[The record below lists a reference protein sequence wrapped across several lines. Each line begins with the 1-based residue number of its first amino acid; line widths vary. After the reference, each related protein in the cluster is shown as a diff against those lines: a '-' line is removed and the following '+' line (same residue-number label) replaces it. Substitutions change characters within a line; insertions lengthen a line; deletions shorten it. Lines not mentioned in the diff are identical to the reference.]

1 MMLKLLY
8 VLLTLI
14 SILNCS
20 DIEYYPACSNNEKSL
35 VDALKSIGVD
45 SSFSNRKKIAELN
58 GVQNYS
64 GQPQQNTELLK
75 KLKNGQLI
83 KSIINDSNPS
93 SDIIYYPAC
102 DKNEQSI
109 VKALDSIGVDSSMNN
124 RKKIAEVNGISN
136 YQGLYEQNIE
146 LLNKLKNGKLI
157 KSKGS
162 DSSSD
167 DPIPTP
173 TPIPVPTPTAS
184 SNEMI
189 EKLEKSNYAK
199 KETLAIIGQ
208 LLFDNGYETAFVAG
222 VLGNINHEANI
233 GLFES
238 SAYISHPEDEPI
250 YLKYMDQNYS
260 YRTKYSGKLITEV
273 SLDEL
278 NTLLN
283 KLKNDKWEKGKF
295 GLGCV
300 QWTGERTLNLFKIYR
315 SENNNKDSISFN
327 QATNAEGKLIIN
339 EFSNDYKYIYN
350 NWKKENENKI
360 NSENAAY
367 NAASK
372 ICLDYERPSYKEDKA
387 KTRGNTAKKIYKIM
401 TE

>member
-1 MMLKLLY
+1 MKLLY
-8 VLLTLI
+8 ILLTLI

-20 DIEYYPACSNNEKSL
+20 DIEYYPACSNSEKSL

-109 VKALDSIGVDSSMNN
+109 VKALDSIGVDSSMDN
-124 RKKIAEVNGISN
+124 RKKIAAINGISN

-162 DSSSD
+162 GSSSD

-173 TPIPVPTPTAS
+173 TPSTS

-189 EKLEKSNYAK
+189 EKLKKSNYVK

-222 VLGNINHEANI
+222 VLGNINHEASI

-238 SAYISHPEDEPI
+238 SAYISHPEDEPK
-250 YLKYMDQNYS
+250 YLKYMDQYYS

-350 NWKKENENKI
+350 NWKEENKNKI
-360 NSENAAY
+360 NSEDAAY

-372 ICLDYERPSYKEDKA
+372 ICLDYERPSDMENKA

>member
-1 MMLKLLY
+1 MKLLY
-8 VLLTLI
+8 ILLTLI

-20 DIEYYPACSNNEKSL
+20 DIEYYPACSNSEKSL

-109 VKALDSIGVDSSMNN
+109 VKALDSIGVDSSMDN
-124 RKKIAEVNGISN
+124 RKKIAAINGISN

-162 DSSSD
+162 GSSSD
-167 DPIPTP
+167 DPIPIPTP
-173 TPIPVPTPTAS
+173 TPSTS

-189 EKLEKSNYAK
+189 EKLKKSNYEK

-238 SAYISHPEDEPI
+238 SAYISHPEDEPK
-250 YLKYMDQNYS
+250 YLKYMDQYYS

-315 SENNNKDSISFN
+315 SENNNKDSISFK

-372 ICLDYERPSYKEDKA
+372 ICLDYERPSDMENKA

>member
-8 VLLTLI
+8 ILLALI

-20 DIEYYPACSNNEKSL
+20 NIEYYPACSKNKKSI

-45 SSFSNRKKIAELN
+45 SSFTNRKKIAELN

-64 GQPQQNTELLK
+64 GSPQQNTQLLK
-75 KLKNGQLI
+75 LLKNGQLI
-83 KSIINDSNPS
+83 KSIINESNPS
-93 SDIIYYPAC
+93 SDIIYYQAC
-102 DKNEQSI
+102 DKNEKSI

-124 RKKIAEVNGISN
+124 RKKIAAINGISN

-162 DSSSD
+162 DSPSD

-173 TPIPVPTPTAS
+173 IPTPTIS

-189 EKLEKSNYAK
+189 EKLKKSNYSK

-222 VLGNINHEANI
+222 VLGNINHEASI
-233 GLFES
+233 GYFES
-238 SAYISHPEDEPI
+238 SAYTSHPENEPQ
-250 YLKYMDQNYS
+250 YLKYMDKYYS
-260 YRTKYSGKLITEV
+260 YRTKYSGKLITGV
-273 SLDEL
+273 SLNEL
-278 NTLLN
+278 DTLLN
-283 KLKNDKWEKGKF
+283 NLKKDKWEKGKF

-300 QWTGERTLNLFKIYR
+300 QWTGERTLNLFKKYR
-315 SENNNKDSISFN
+315 SENNNGDSINFN
-327 QATNAEGKLIIN
+327 QAAIAEGKLLIS
-339 EFSNDYKYIYN
+339 ELSNDYKKYYN
-350 NWKKENENKI
+350 DWKEENKDKI
-360 NSENAAY
+360 DSETAAY
-367 NAASK
+367 NAAYK
-372 ICLDYERPSYKEDKA
+372 ICYYYERPTDKA
-387 KTRGNTAKKIYKIM
+387 NKAITRGKTAEKIYKIM

>member
-1 MMLKLLY
+1 MKLLY
-8 VLLTLI
+8 ILLTLI

-20 DIEYYPACSNNEKSL
+20 DIEYYPACSNSEKSL

-109 VKALDSIGVDSSMNN
+109 VKALDSIGVDSSMDN
-124 RKKIAEVNGISN
+124 RKKIAAINGISN

-162 DSSSD
+162 GSSSD
-167 DPIPTP
+167 DPIPIPTP
-173 TPIPVPTPTAS
+173 TPSTS

-189 EKLEKSNYAK
+189 EKLKKSNYVK

-238 SAYISHPEDEPI
+238 SAYISHPEDEPK
-250 YLKYMDQNYS
+250 YLKYMDQYYS

-372 ICLDYERPSYKEDKA
+372 ICLDYERPSDMENKA
-387 KTRGNTAKKIYKIM
+387 KTRGNTAKKIYKKSY
-401 TE
+401 

>member
-1 MMLKLLY
+1 MKLLY
-8 VLLTLI
+8 ILLTLI

-20 DIEYYPACSNNEKSL
+20 DIEYYPACSNSEKSL

-109 VKALDSIGVDSSMNN
+109 VKALDSIGVDSSMDN
-124 RKKIAEVNGISN
+124 RKKIAAINGISN

-162 DSSSD
+162 GSSSD

-173 TPIPVPTPTAS
+173 TPSTS

-189 EKLEKSNYAK
+189 EKLKKSNYVK

-208 LLFDNGYETAFVAG
+208 LLFDNGYETSFVAG
-222 VLGNINHEANI
+222 VLGNINHEASI

-238 SAYISHPEDEPI
+238 SAYISHPEDEPK
-250 YLKYMDQNYS
+250 YLKYMDQYYS

-315 SENNNKDSISFN
+315 SENNNGDSISFN

-350 NWKKENENKI
+350 NWKEENKNKI
-360 NSENAAY
+360 NSEDAAY

>member
-1 MMLKLLY
+1 MKLLY
-8 VLLTLI
+8 ILLTLI

-20 DIEYYPACSNNEKSL
+20 DIEYYPACSNSEKSL

-109 VKALDSIGVDSSMNN
+109 VKALDSIGVDSSMDN
-124 RKKIAEVNGISN
+124 RKKIAAINGISN

-162 DSSSD
+162 GSSSD
-167 DPIPTP
+167 DPIPIPTP
-173 TPIPVPTPTAS
+173 TPSTS

-189 EKLEKSNYAK
+189 EKLKKSNYNK

-238 SAYISHPEDEPI
+238 SAYISHPEDEPK
-250 YLKYMDQNYS
+250 YLKYMDQYYS

-350 NWKKENENKI
+350 NWKEENKNKI
-360 NSENAAY
+360 NSEDAAY

>member
-1 MMLKLLY
+1 MKLLY
-8 VLLTLI
+8 ILLTLI

-20 DIEYYPACSNNEKSL
+20 DIEYYPACSNSEKSL

-109 VKALDSIGVDSSMNN
+109 VKALDSIGVDSSMDN
-124 RKKIAEVNGISN
+124 RKKIAAINGISN

-162 DSSSD
+162 GSSSD
-167 DPIPTP
+167 DPIPIPTP
-173 TPIPVPTPTAS
+173 TPSTS

-189 EKLEKSNYAK
+189 EKLKKSNYDK

-222 VLGNINHEANI
+222 VLGNINHEASI

-238 SAYISHPEDEPI
+238 SAYISHPEDEPK
-250 YLKYMDQNYS
+250 YLKYMDQYYS

-372 ICLDYERPSYKEDKA
+372 ICLDYERPKDKENKA

>member
-1 MMLKLLY
+1 MKLLY
-8 VLLTLI
+8 ILLTLI

-20 DIEYYPACSNNEKSL
+20 DIEYYPACSNSEKSL

-83 KSIINDSNPS
+83 KSIINDSSPS

-109 VKALDSIGVDSSMNN
+109 VKALDSIGVDSSMDN
-124 RKKIAEVNGISN
+124 RKKIAAINGISN

-162 DSSSD
+162 GSSSD
-167 DPIPTP
+167 DPIPIPTP
-173 TPIPVPTPTAS
+173 TPSTS

-189 EKLEKSNYAK
+189 EKLKKSNYVK

-222 VLGNINHEANI
+222 VLGNINHEASI

-238 SAYISHPEDEPI
+238 SAYISHPEDEPK
-250 YLKYMDQNYS
+250 YLKYMDQYYS

-315 SENNNKDSISFN
+315 SENNNGNSISFN

-372 ICLDYERPSYKEDKA
+372 ICLDYERPSDMENKA

>member
-1 MMLKLLY
+1 MKLLY
-8 VLLTLI
+8 ILLTLI

-20 DIEYYPACSNNEKSL
+20 DIEYYPACSNSEKSL

-109 VKALDSIGVDSSMNN
+109 VKALDSIGVDSSMDN
-124 RKKIAEVNGISN
+124 RKKIAAINGISN

-162 DSSSD
+162 GSSSD

-173 TPIPVPTPTAS
+173 TPTPTPSAS

-189 EKLEKSNYAK
+189 EKLKKSNYEK

-372 ICLDYERPSYKEDKA
+372 ICLDYERPKDKENKA

>member
-1 MMLKLLY
+1 M
-8 VLLTLI
+8 
-14 SILNCS
+14 
-20 DIEYYPACSNNEKSL
+20 
-35 VDALKSIGVD
+35 
-45 SSFSNRKKIAELN
+45 
-58 GVQNYS
+58 
-64 GQPQQNTELLK
+64 
-75 KLKNGQLI
+75 
-83 KSIINDSNPS
+83 
-93 SDIIYYPAC
+93 
-102 DKNEQSI
+102 
-109 VKALDSIGVDSSMNN
+109 
-124 RKKIAEVNGISN
+124 
-136 YQGLYEQNIE
+136 
-146 LLNKLKNGKLI
+146 
-157 KSKGS
+157 
-162 DSSSD
+162 
-167 DPIPTP
+167 
-173 TPIPVPTPTAS
+173 
-184 SNEMI
+184 
-189 EKLEKSNYAK
+189 
-199 KETLAIIGQ
+199 AIIGQ

-222 VLGNINHEANI
+222 VLGNINHEASI

-238 SAYISHPEDEPI
+238 SAYISHPEDEPK
-250 YLKYMDQNYS
+250 YLKYMDQYYS

-372 ICLDYERPSYKEDKA
+372 ICLDYERPSDMENKA

>member
-1 MMLKLLY
+1 MKLLY
-8 VLLTLI
+8 ILLTLI

-20 DIEYYPACSNNEKSL
+20 DIEYYPACSNSEKSL

-83 KSIINDSNPS
+83 KSIINDSSPS

-109 VKALDSIGVDSSMNN
+109 VKALDSIGVDSSMDN
-124 RKKIAEVNGISN
+124 RKKIAAINGISN

-162 DSSSD
+162 GSSSD
-167 DPIPTP
+167 DPIPIPTP
-173 TPIPVPTPTAS
+173 TPSAS

-189 EKLEKSNYAK
+189 EKLKKSNYEK

-238 SAYISHPEDEPI
+238 SAYISHPEDEPK
-250 YLKYMDQNYS
+250 YLKYMDQYYS

-283 KLKNDKWEKGKF
+283 KLKNDNWEKGKF

-315 SENNNKDSISFN
+315 SENNNGDSISFN

-372 ICLDYERPSYKEDKA
+372 ICLDYERPSDMENKA
-387 KTRGNTAKKIYKIM
+387 KTRGNTAKKYIK
-401 TE
+401 

>member
-1 MMLKLLY
+1 MKLLY
-8 VLLTLI
+8 ILLTLI

-20 DIEYYPACSNNEKSL
+20 DIEYYPACSNSEKSL

-109 VKALDSIGVDSSMNN
+109 VKALDSIGVDSSMDN
-124 RKKIAEVNGISN
+124 RKKIAAINGISN

-162 DSSSD
+162 GSSSD
-167 DPIPTP
+167 DPIPIPTP
-173 TPIPVPTPTAS
+173 TPSTS

-189 EKLEKSNYAK
+189 EKLKKSNYVK

-238 SAYISHPEDEPI
+238 SAYISHPEDEPK
-250 YLKYMDQNYS
+250 YLKYMDQYYS

-278 NTLLN
+278 NTLLI

-372 ICLDYERPSYKEDKA
+372 ICLDYERPSDMENKA

>member
-1 MMLKLLY
+1 MKLLY
-8 VLLTLI
+8 ILLTLI

-20 DIEYYPACSNNEKSL
+20 DIEYYPACSNSEKSL

-109 VKALDSIGVDSSMNN
+109 VKALDSIGVDSSMDN
-124 RKKIAEVNGISN
+124 RKKIAAINGISN

-162 DSSSD
+162 GSSSD

-173 TPIPVPTPTAS
+173 TPSTS

-189 EKLEKSNYAK
+189 EKLKKSNYVK

-222 VLGNINHEANI
+222 VLGNINHEASI

-238 SAYISHPEDEPI
+238 SAYISHPEDEPK
-250 YLKYMDQNYS
+250 YLKYMDQYYS

-315 SENNNKDSISFN
+315 SENNSGDSISFN

-372 ICLDYERPSYKEDKA
+372 ICLDYERPSDMENKA
-387 KTRGNTAKKIYKIM
+387 KTR
-401 TE
+401 

>member
-1 MMLKLLY
+1 MKLLY
-8 VLLTLI
+8 ILLTLI

-20 DIEYYPACSNNEKSL
+20 DIEYYPACSNSEKSL

-109 VKALDSIGVDSSMNN
+109 VKALDSIGVDSSMDN
-124 RKKIAEVNGISN
+124 RKKIAAINGISN

-162 DSSSD
+162 GSSSD
-167 DPIPTP
+167 DPIPIPTP
-173 TPIPVPTPTAS
+173 TPSTS

-189 EKLEKSNYAK
+189 EKLKKSNYVK

-238 SAYISHPEDEPI
+238 SAYISHPEDEPK
-250 YLKYMDQNYS
+250 YLKYMDQYYS

-315 SENNNKDSISFN
+315 SENNNKDSISFK

-372 ICLDYERPSYKEDKA
+372 ICLDYERPSDMENKA

>member
-1 MMLKLLY
+1 MKLLY
-8 VLLTLI
+8 ILLTLI

-20 DIEYYPACSNNEKSL
+20 DIEYYPACSNSEKSL

-109 VKALDSIGVDSSMNN
+109 VKALDSIGVDSSMDN
-124 RKKIAEVNGISN
+124 RKKIAAINGISN

-162 DSSSD
+162 GSSSD
-167 DPIPTP
+167 DPIPIPTP
-173 TPIPVPTPTAS
+173 TPSTS

-189 EKLEKSNYAK
+189 EKLKKSNYEK

-238 SAYISHPEDEPI
+238 SAYISHPEDEPK
-250 YLKYMDQNYS
+250 YLKYMDQYYS

-315 SENNNKDSISFN
+315 SENNNGDSISFN

-350 NWKKENENKI
+350 NWKEENKNKI
-360 NSENAAY
+360 NSEDAAY

-372 ICLDYERPSYKEDKA
+372 ICLDYERPSDMENKA

>member
-1 MMLKLLY
+1 MKLLY
-8 VLLTLI
+8 ILLTLI

-20 DIEYYPACSNNEKSL
+20 DIEYYPACSNSEKSL

-83 KSIINDSNPS
+83 KSIINDSSPS

-109 VKALDSIGVDSSMNN
+109 VKALDSIGVDSSMDN
-124 RKKIAEVNGISN
+124 RKKIAAINGISN

-162 DSSSD
+162 GSSSD
-167 DPIPTP
+167 DPIPIPTP
-173 TPIPVPTPTAS
+173 TPSTS

-189 EKLEKSNYAK
+189 EKLKKSNYVK

-238 SAYISHPEDEPI
+238 SAYISHPEDEPK
-250 YLKYMDQNYS
+250 YLKYMDQYYS

-283 KLKNDKWEKGKF
+283 KLKNDNWEKGKF

-315 SENNNKDSISFN
+315 SENNNGDSISFN

-372 ICLDYERPSYKEDKA
+372 ICLDYERPSDMENKA

>member
-1 MMLKLLY
+1 MKLLY
-8 VLLTLI
+8 ILLTLI

-20 DIEYYPACSNNEKSL
+20 DIEYYPACSNSEKSL

-109 VKALDSIGVDSSMNN
+109 VKALDSIGVDSSMDN
-124 RKKIAEVNGISN
+124 RKKIAAINGISN

-162 DSSSD
+162 GSSD
-167 DPIPTP
+167 DEPIPTSTP
-173 TPIPVPTPTAS
+173 TPSTS

-189 EKLEKSNYAK
+189 EKLKKSNYEK

-222 VLGNINHEANI
+222 VLGNINHEASI
-233 GLFES
+233 GYFES
-238 SAYISHPEDEPI
+238 SAYISHPENEPE

-300 QWTGERTLNLFKIYR
+300 QLTGERTLNLFKIYR
-315 SENNNKDSISFN
+315 S
-327 QATNAEGKLIIN
+327 
-339 EFSNDYKYIYN
+339 
-350 NWKKENENKI
+350 
-360 NSENAAY
+360 
-367 NAASK
+367 
-372 ICLDYERPSYKEDKA
+372 
-387 KTRGNTAKKIYKIM
+387 
-401 TE
+401 

>member
-1 MMLKLLY
+1 MKLLY
-8 VLLTLI
+8 ILLTLI

-20 DIEYYPACSNNEKSL
+20 DIEYYPACSNSEKSL

-109 VKALDSIGVDSSMNN
+109 VKALDSIGVDSSMDN
-124 RKKIAEVNGISN
+124 RKKIAAINGISN

-162 DSSSD
+162 GSSSD

-173 TPIPVPTPTAS
+173 TPTPTPSAS

-189 EKLEKSNYAK
+189 EKLKKSNYEK

-283 KLKNDKWEKGKF
+283 KLKNDNWEKGKF

-372 ICLDYERPSYKEDKA
+372 ICLDYERPKDKENKA

>member
-1 MMLKLLY
+1 MKLLY
-8 VLLTLI
+8 ILPTLI

-20 DIEYYPACSNNEKSL
+20 DIEYYPACSNSEKSL

-109 VKALDSIGVDSSMNN
+109 VKALDSIGVDSSMDN
-124 RKKIAEVNGISN
+124 RKKIAAINGISN

-162 DSSSD
+162 GSSSD

-173 TPIPVPTPTAS
+173 TPSTS

-189 EKLEKSNYAK
+189 EKLKKSNYDK

-238 SAYISHPEDEPI
+238 SAYISHPEDEPK
-250 YLKYMDQNYS
+250 YLKYMDQYYS

-283 KLKNDKWEKGKF
+283 KLKNDNWEKGKF

-372 ICLDYERPSYKEDKA
+372 ICLDYERPSDMENKA

>member
-1 MMLKLLY
+1 MKLLY
-8 VLLTLI
+8 ILLTLI

-20 DIEYYPACSNNEKSL
+20 DIEYYPACSNSEKSL

-83 KSIINDSNPS
+83 KSIINDSSPS

-109 VKALDSIGVDSSMNN
+109 VKALDSIGVDSSMDN
-124 RKKIAEVNGISN
+124 RKKIAAINGISN

-162 DSSSD
+162 GSSSD
-167 DPIPTP
+167 DPIPIPTP
-173 TPIPVPTPTAS
+173 TPSTS

-189 EKLEKSNYAK
+189 EKLKKSNYVK

-238 SAYISHPEDEPI
+238 SAYISHPEDEPK
-250 YLKYMDQNYS
+250 YLKYMDQYYS

-278 NTLLN
+278 NTLLI

-372 ICLDYERPSYKEDKA
+372 ICLDYERPSDMENKA

>member
-1 MMLKLLY
+1 MKLLY
-8 VLLTLI
+8 ILLTLI

-20 DIEYYPACSNNEKSL
+20 DIEYYPACSNSEKSL

-109 VKALDSIGVDSSMNN
+109 VKALDSIGVDSSMDN
-124 RKKIAEVNGISN
+124 RKKIAAINGISN

-162 DSSSD
+162 GSSSD
-167 DPIPTP
+167 DPIPIPTP
-173 TPIPVPTPTAS
+173 TPSAS

-189 EKLEKSNYAK
+189 EKLKKSNYEK

-238 SAYISHPEDEPI
+238 SAYISHPEDEPK
-250 YLKYMDQNYS
+250 YLKYMDQYYS

-315 SENNNKDSISFN
+315 SENNNKDSISFK

-372 ICLDYERPSYKEDKA
+372 ICLDYERPSDMENKA

>member
-1 MMLKLLY
+1 MKLLY
-8 VLLTLI
+8 ILLTLI

-20 DIEYYPACSNNEKSL
+20 DIEYYPACSNSEKSL

-109 VKALDSIGVDSSMNN
+109 VKALDSIGVDSSMDN
-124 RKKIAEVNGISN
+124 RKKIAAINGISN

-162 DSSSD
+162 GSSSD
-167 DPIPTP
+167 DPIPIPTP
-173 TPIPVPTPTAS
+173 TPSTS

-189 EKLEKSNYAK
+189 EKLKKSNYVK

-222 VLGNINHEANI
+222 VLGNINHEASI

-238 SAYISHPEDEPI
+238 SAYISHPEDEPK
-250 YLKYMDQNYS
+250 YLKYMDQYYS

-315 SENNNKDSISFN
+315 SENNNGDSISFN

-372 ICLDYERPSYKEDKA
+372 ICLDYERPSDMENKA

>member
-1 MMLKLLY
+1 MKLLY
-8 VLLTLI
+8 ILLTLI

-109 VKALDSIGVDSSMNN
+109 VKALDSIGVDSSMDN
-124 RKKIAEVNGISN
+124 RKKIAAINGISN

-162 DSSSD
+162 GSSSD

-173 TPIPVPTPTAS
+173 TPSTS

-189 EKLEKSNYAK
+189 EKLKKSNYVK

-238 SAYISHPEDEPI
+238 SAYISHPEDEPK
-250 YLKYMDQNYS
+250 YLKYMDQYYS

-315 SENNNKDSISFN
+315 SENNSGDSISFN

-372 ICLDYERPSYKEDKA
+372 ICLDYERPSDMENKA

>member
-1 MMLKLLY
+1 MKLLY
-8 VLLTLI
+8 ILLTLI

-20 DIEYYPACSNNEKSL
+20 DIEYYPACSNSEKSL

-83 KSIINDSNPS
+83 KSIINDSSPS

-109 VKALDSIGVDSSMNN
+109 VKALDSIGVDSSMDN
-124 RKKIAEVNGISN
+124 RKKIAAINGISN

-162 DSSSD
+162 GSSSD

-173 TPIPVPTPTAS
+173 TPSTS

-189 EKLEKSNYAK
+189 EKLKKSNYEK

-238 SAYISHPEDEPI
+238 SAYISHPEDEPK

-283 KLKNDKWEKGKF
+283 KLKNDNWEKGKF

-367 NAASK
+367 NAASR
-372 ICLDYERPSYKEDKA
+372 ICLDYERPFDKENKA

>member
-1 MMLKLLY
+1 MKLLY
-8 VLLTLI
+8 ILLTLI

-109 VKALDSIGVDSSMNN
+109 VKALDSIGVDSSMDN
-124 RKKIAEVNGISN
+124 RKKIAAINGISN

-162 DSSSD
+162 GSSSD
-167 DPIPTP
+167 DPIPIPTP
-173 TPIPVPTPTAS
+173 TPSTS

-189 EKLEKSNYAK
+189 EKLKKSNYNK

-222 VLGNINHEANI
+222 VLGNINHEASI

-238 SAYISHPEDEPI
+238 SAYISHPEDEPK
-250 YLKYMDQNYS
+250 YLKYMDQYYS

-372 ICLDYERPSYKEDKA
+372 ICLDYERPSDMENKA

>member
-1 MMLKLLY
+1 MKLLY
-8 VLLTLI
+8 ILLTLI

-45 SSFSNRKKIAELN
+45 SSFTNRKKIAELN

-109 VKALDSIGVDSSMNN
+109 VKALDSIGVDSSMDN
-124 RKKIAEVNGISN
+124 RKKIAAINGISN

-162 DSSSD
+162 GSSSD
-167 DPIPTP
+167 EPIPTP
-173 TPIPVPTPTAS
+173 TPTPSTS

-189 EKLEKSNYAK
+189 EKLKKSNYVK

-315 SENNNKDSISFN
+315 SENNNGDSISFN

-339 EFSNDYKYIYN
+339 EFSNDYRYIYN

>member
-1 MMLKLLY
+1 MKLLY
-8 VLLTLI
+8 ILLTLI

-20 DIEYYPACSNNEKSL
+20 DIEYYPACSNSEKSL

-109 VKALDSIGVDSSMNN
+109 VKALDSIGVDSSMDN
-124 RKKIAEVNGISN
+124 RKKIAAINGISN

-162 DSSSD
+162 GSSSD

-173 TPIPVPTPTAS
+173 TPSTS

-189 EKLEKSNYAK
+189 EKLKKSNYVK

-238 SAYISHPEDEPI
+238 SAYISHPEDEPK
-250 YLKYMDQNYS
+250 YLKYMDQYYS

-315 SENNNKDSISFN
+315 SENNNGDSISFN

-372 ICLDYERPSYKEDKA
+372 ICLNYERPSDMENKA

>member
-1 MMLKLLY
+1 MKLLY
-8 VLLTLI
+8 ILLTLI

-109 VKALDSIGVDSSMNN
+109 VKALDSIGVDSSMDN
-124 RKKIAEVNGISN
+124 RKKIAAINGISN

-162 DSSSD
+162 GSSSD
-167 DPIPTP
+167 DPIPIPTP
-173 TPIPVPTPTAS
+173 TPSTS

-189 EKLEKSNYAK
+189 EKLKKSNYNK

-238 SAYISHPEDEPI
+238 SAYISHPEDEPK
-250 YLKYMDQNYS
+250 YLKYMDQYYS

-372 ICLDYERPSYKEDKA
+372 ICLDYERPSDMENKA

>member
-1 MMLKLLY
+1 MKLLY
-8 VLLTLI
+8 ILLTLI

-20 DIEYYPACSNNEKSL
+20 DIEYYPACSNSEKSL

-109 VKALDSIGVDSSMNN
+109 VKALDSIGVDSSMDN
-124 RKKIAEVNGISN
+124 RKKIAAINGISN

-162 DSSSD
+162 GSSSD
-167 DPIPTP
+167 DPIPIPTP
-173 TPIPVPTPTAS
+173 TPSAS

-189 EKLEKSNYAK
+189 EKLKKSNYNK

-238 SAYISHPEDEPI
+238 SAYISHPEDEPK
-250 YLKYMDQNYS
+250 YLKYMDQYYS

-372 ICLDYERPSYKEDKA
+372 ICLDYERPDDKENKA

>member
-1 MMLKLLY
+1 MKLLY
-8 VLLTLI
+8 ILLTLI

-20 DIEYYPACSNNEKSL
+20 DIEYYPACSNSEKSL

-109 VKALDSIGVDSSMNN
+109 VKALDSIGVDSSMDN
-124 RKKIAEVNGISN
+124 RKKIAAINGISN

-162 DSSSD
+162 GSSSD
-167 DPIPTP
+167 DPIPIPTP
-173 TPIPVPTPTAS
+173 TPSTS

-189 EKLEKSNYAK
+189 EKLKKSNYVK

-222 VLGNINHEANI
+222 VLGNINHEASI

-238 SAYISHPEDEPI
+238 SAYISHPEDEPK
-250 YLKYMDQNYS
+250 YLKYMDQYYS

-372 ICLDYERPSYKEDKA
+372 ICLDYERPKDKENKA